1 MASPLLVP
9 LWFVGICTL
18 LCFMLDSLR
27 VGVVDDAEM
36 CLVSFGGL
44 LLLVPSMSG
53 VVCLLLFKLVPKCVD
68 VLGPF

>member
-1 MASPLLVP
+1 MLVL
-9 LWFVGICTL
+9 LWFVGICPL
-18 LCFMLDSLR
+18 LCFVLDSLR